1 MSIDFNMI
9 KSEVENLARELN
21 RHRDNDLSHN
31 DMIAVSD
38 LLAETVYMIRKKY
51 RITTLYYMV
60 SEEKAIQGIGAHDL
74 LDWKE
79 AEWIVETRKADGI
92 FDLYQDF
99 IICSSCHDEHYY
111 SSGGDKPNFCPNC
124 GRRMKV

>member
-1 MSIDFNMI
+1 MKGEMGKMSIDFNMI

-60 SEEKAIQGIGAHDL
+60 SEEKAIQGIGSADL
-74 LDWKE
+74 LSWKE
-79 AEWIVETRKADGI
+79 GVWIENTPGW
-92 FDLYQDF
+92 YM
-99 IICSSCHDEHYY
+99 CSECKNVQTTDRSR
-111 SSGGDKPNFCPNC
+111 FCPNC

>member
-38 LLAETVYMIRKKY
+38 LLAETVQMIRRKY
-51 RITTLYYMV
+51 GITSLYYIV
-60 SEEKAIQGIGAHDL
+60 SEEKAMQGIGTDIL
-74 LDWKE
+74 NTRE
-79 AEWIVETRKADGI
+79 GEWIEGPPGWYR
-92 FDLYQDF
+92 
-99 IICSSCHDEHYY
+99 CSGCQKTLNLHRSR
-111 SSGGDKPNFCPNC
+111 FCPDC
-124 GRRMKV
+124 GRRMKKAWNHD

>member
-1 MSIDFNMI
+1 MSIDYNMI

-111 SSGGDKPNFCPNC
+111 GSGGDKPNFCANC

>member
-60 SEEKAIQGIGAHDL
+60 SEEKAIQGIGAHEL
-74 LDWKE
+74 LSWKE
-79 AEWIVETRKADGI
+79 GEWIETSPGW
-92 FDLYQDF
+92 YM
-99 IICSSCHDEHYY
+99 CSECKNVQTTDRSR
-111 SSGGDKPNFCPNC
+111 FCPNC

>member
-1 MSIDFNMI
+1 MSIDYNMI

-21 RHRDNDLSHN
+21 RHKDNDLSHK

-38 LLAETVYMIRKKY
+38 LLAETVMMIRRKY
-51 RITTLYYMV
+51 GITSLYYMV
-60 SEEKAIQGIGAHDL
+60 SEEKAIQGIGSHDL

-79 AEWIVETRKADGI
+79 AEWIEDPSDPPGWY
-92 FDLYQDF
+92 L
-99 IICSSCHDEHYY
+99 C
-111 SSGGDKPNFCPNC
+111 GGCKKVHTSHRSRFCQNC

>member
-51 RITTLYYMV
+51 GITTMYYLA
-60 SEEKAIQGIGAHDL
+60 SEIKAADGVGPAGKDNNV
-74 LDWKE
+74 E
-79 AEWIVETRKADGI
+79 AEWKEDALSLWDGNNG
-92 FDLYQDF
+92 FT
-99 IICSSCHDEHYY
+99 CSSCGHLDTV
-111 SSGGDKPNFCPNC
+111 SSPFCPNC